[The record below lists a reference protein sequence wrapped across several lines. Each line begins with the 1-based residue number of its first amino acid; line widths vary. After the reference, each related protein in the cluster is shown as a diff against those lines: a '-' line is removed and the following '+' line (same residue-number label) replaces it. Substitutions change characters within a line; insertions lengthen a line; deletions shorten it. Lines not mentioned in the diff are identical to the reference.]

1 MNWIIYTAAC
11 LVLFGFMQFFIK
23 LSSTGNNP
31 VASSMIFVTAQFL
44 VQIFLGAYFVSKGDL
59 NMDFGSIKFGIAG
72 GIVAAIGTILY
83 FLALESGPLSKVVP
97 VANMSLIVGVLLGV
111 IFLREAMNIRI
122 VAGIGF
128 AIISIYLLTNG
139 S

>member
-1 MNWIIYTAAC
+1 
-11 LVLFGFMQFFIK
+11 
-23 LSSTGNNP
+23 
-31 VASSMIFVTAQFL
+31 
-44 VQIFLGAYFVSKGDL
+44 
-59 NMDFGSIKFGIAG
+59 MDFGSIKFGIAG

-97 VANMSLIVGVLLGV
+97 VANMSLIVGALLGV